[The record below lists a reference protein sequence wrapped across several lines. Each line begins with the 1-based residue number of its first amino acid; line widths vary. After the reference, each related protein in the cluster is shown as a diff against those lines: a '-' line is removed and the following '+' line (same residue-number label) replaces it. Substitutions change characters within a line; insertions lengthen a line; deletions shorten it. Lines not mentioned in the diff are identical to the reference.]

1 MDSIGLNLQ
10 RERGRMTELCPHL
23 MESGLE
29 RPMTLIVT
37 PEATA
42 YTCVDCAMVWAETL
56 TSSGTG
62 PHTILDALHFD
73 MCGHTDG
80 GTCFACL
87 GEFKEQ
93 ISKRFAIL
101 APVDKNSA
109 NRLLRIKNGL
119 NKRYSRAMLVQQEAE
134 AEKPLPA
141 YPGLRRT
148 GRGLDAAMAGQ
159 RYQAD
164 RAQRLSVLRP
174 PSVSVV
180 VVHKS
185 S

>member
-1 MDSIGLNLQ
+1 
-10 RERGRMTELCPHL
+10 MTELCPHL

-148 GRGLDAAMAGQ
+148 GRGLDAAKAGQ
-159 RYQAD
+159 RWQGL
-164 RAQRLSVLRP
+164 RALRLTALVP
-174 PSVSVV
+174 PPANVV